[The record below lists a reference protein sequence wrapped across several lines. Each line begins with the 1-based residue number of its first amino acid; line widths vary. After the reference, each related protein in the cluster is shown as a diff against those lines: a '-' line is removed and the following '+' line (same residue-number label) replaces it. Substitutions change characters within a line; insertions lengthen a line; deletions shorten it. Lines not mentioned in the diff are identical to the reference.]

1 MSKINDNLDP
11 NKEAHK
17 LILDINKKNE
27 ENYGPYHEECGHFQ
41 SFCTCKKYS
50 PGKSYKV
57 ETKNIRT
64 IDDIKLILEFMN
76 LHFTPPTR
84 DSYEKIKHLLKEKKN
99 ASLEIN
105 NGY

>member
-17 LILDINKKNE
+17 IVLEINKENE
-27 ENYGPYHEECGHFQ
+27 EKYGPYHEECGHFQ

-76 LHFTPPTR
+76 LYFTPPTR

-105 NGY
+105 NGH

>member
-1 MSKINDNLDP
+1 MSKINNNLDP
-11 NKEAHK
+11 NNETHK
-17 LILDINKKNE
+17 IILDINKKNE
-27 ENYGPYHEECGHFQ
+27 EKYGPYHDDCGLFKA
-41 SFCTCKKYS
+41 FCTCKEYS

-57 ETKNIRT
+57 ETRNIRT

-84 DSYEKIKHLLKEKKN
+84 DSYEKIKHLLKENKN

-105 NGY
+105 NGH